1 MDISLTQGVLRLS
14 FLEAAVFTLGGSL
27 LVYSWLTDRVHILLF
42 VLVLSAAMIGNK
54 IPSVEGA
61 ASISRVVVLALLA
74 AGAIFRERLKPSP
87 GVILFWGYV
96 AFGVI
101 SLFQAINSGWQL
113 QRTILLGFVAVTI
126 PFVYGDKSYKF
137 LIASLISIAVA
148 GAVFSMLHF
157 TALPSQLG
165 EGARFSGYLKGA
177 ASYAMV
183 LAGFLPFMLWGTMR
197 GGNRALR
204 IISGAGFLFGV
215 VSLILSGQRT
225 GTIAGLIGVIP
236 LLFLLLRRKTII
248 LALLLLILP
257 VLFSYQL
264 VQQGGRDRGNF
275 LIERYR
281 ASSDLSGRPLI
292 WKRALTEID
301 KQPFLG
307 RGIGASENLI
317 NNSFHNSYLEVWFN
331 SGILGLFLF
340 IAAQFYFLVR
350 SVWLVKQSVTVEGTC
365 LGALALGYM
374 IGFIPI
380 CLFESA
386 GAGASNL
393 SLVLYLLLGVVVSNK
408 DLSAERQSVQR

>member
-1 MDISLTQGVLRLS
+1 M
-14 FLEAAVFTLGGSL
+14 GGSL

-101 SLFQAINSGWQL
+101 SLFQAINSGWQS

-340 IAAQFYFLVR
+340 IAAQFYFHWRFIYRFLGFVR
-350 SVWLVKQSVTVEGTC
+350 RFS
-365 LGALALGYM
+365 
-374 IGFIPI
+374 
-380 CLFESA
+380 
-386 GAGASNL
+386 
-393 SLVLYLLLGVVVSNK
+393 
-408 DLSAERQSVQR
+408 